1 MSWSWNEPEA
11 GDEASSYE
19 EYEEL
24 DPSVAWQRE
33 FLNNHFIA
41 RNVEERASGQ
51 AWEND
56 CVDFSLIVQD
66 HSEDNSNW
74 WSHCKNEYAPS
85 NCGEILRESSDE
97 SNAQRAS
104 SNAFMDSNGDND
116 V

>member
-11 GDEASSYE
+11 GDESSSDKE
-19 EYEEL
+19 DEEL
-24 DPSVAWQRE
+24 DPSVAWQGE

-41 RNVEERASGQ
+41 RNVEERASSQ

-74 WSHCKNEYAPS
+74 WSHCKDEYAPPY
-85 NCGEILRESSDE
+85 CGEIFRESSDK
-97 SNAQRAS
+97 SNAQRTS
-104 SNAFMDSNGDND
+104 SNAFVDSNGNND